1 MKFIM
6 IKHQC
11 FTDYEQDVSTATSCF
26 LQVHKAATG
35 IHLRV
40 FLRSHFCYTLQH
52 HIQCFPGN
60 KLHLSLGIHTLPFL
74 LHQDQHRN
82 FQIQLFVPIRQ
93 TFKRKIYQKADKTQ
107 LWKSWDNPFTLDKK
121 SHQNKHTVSPE
132 TGFILKNYFFAL
144 LVNVTK
150 TTCQLLSFWH

>member
-1 MKFIM
+1 MFHWLGTGCQHRNLLLPPGVQSSNWHPPASIPEV
-6 IKHQC
+6 
-11 FTDYEQDVSTATSCF
+11 TF
-26 LQVHKAATG
+26 LLHPAAPHT
-35 IHLRV
+35 V
-40 FLRSHFCYTLQH
+40 
-52 HIQCFPGN
+52 FPGN